1 MMKQVINIQEYLPTT
16 ITSRDAIEVLKSRL
30 DVVDCS
36 SFVFNFSGI
45 DFVSRAFADEL
56 LHFIKNNNFSV
67 EFENTNKNVAEILK
81 AVNKNRSKR
90 NSSFHKIAV
99 TQFKRKEELNNFLSL
114 I

>member
-1 MMKQVINIQEYLPTT
+1 MKQVINIQEYLPTT
-16 ITSRDAIEVLKSRL
+16 ITSRDAIEVLISRL
-30 DVVDCS
+30 DVVKCS
-36 SFVFNFSGI
+36 SFVFDFSGI
-45 DFVSRAFADEL
+45 DFISRAFADEM
-56 LHFIKNNNFSV
+56 LHYIKNNNFSV

-99 TQFKRKEELNNFLSL
+99 TQFQRKEELNSFLSL

>member
-30 DVVDCS
+30 DVADCS

-56 LHFIKNNNFSV
+56 LHYVKNNNFSV

-99 TQFKRKEELNNFLSL
+99 TQFQHKEELNSFLSL